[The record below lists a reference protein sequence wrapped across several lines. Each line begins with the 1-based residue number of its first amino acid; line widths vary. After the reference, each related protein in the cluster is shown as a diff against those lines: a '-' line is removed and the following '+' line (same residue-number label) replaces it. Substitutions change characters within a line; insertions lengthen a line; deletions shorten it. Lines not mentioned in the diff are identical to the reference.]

1 MVIPAGTFP
10 AKQGR
15 AMAKDKPLVLIM
27 CGGQS
32 LRLWPLS
39 EYKSKNFLD
48 IFGFSPLEFTIKR
61 FLKVTSK
68 DNIYLVA
75 NSSEKKDLE
84 KLRLIKKGNIFYE
97 PKSKNT
103 AAAILLSLFYL
114 KKKLK
119 QDRTIIIS
127 PIDHFIQNRNRFYAA
142 LNTAL
147 GVAKKGSICT
157 LGIQPAKPT
166 PHFGYIVAGKKVGKD
181 AFSVKRFVEKPTSS
195 VARKLISTKKA
206 SYNSGMFISTL
217 ATLDAEF
224 KKHYP
229 FYNNFNS
236 LFKKQSLRSLYD
248 RIKDIPFDKA
258 IMEKTKK
265 ATVVRG
271 SFLWCDFGNWNAIY
285 EILKK
290 DKNGNVVEGKVSVYK
305 GKNNFIHIRDPKKKV
320 LVLGVDNAI
329 LVDTSEYALLANRAF
344 LDELKPVLKEFK
356 KTF

>member
-1 MVIPAGTFP
+1 MP
-10 AKQGR
+10 
-15 AMAKDKPLVLIM
+15 KDKPLVLIM

-75 NSSEKKDLE
+75 NISEKKNLE
-84 KLRLIKKGNIFYE
+84 KLKLVKKGNIFYE

-119 QDRTIIIS
+119 KDKAIIIS
-127 PIDHFIQNRNRFYAA
+127 PVDHLIQNHNRFYPA
-142 LNTAL
+142 LKTAL
-147 GVAKKGSICT
+147 GVTKKGGICT
-157 LGIQPAKPT
+157 LGIEPTKPT
-166 PHFGYIVAGKKVGKD
+166 PHIGYILAGKRVAKS
-181 AFSVKRFVEKPTSS
+181 AFCVKRFVEKPTPTI
-195 VARKLISTKKA
+195 AKKLIQGGKA

-217 ATLDAEF
+217 AALEAEYERY
-224 KKHYP
+224 YP
-229 FYNNFNS
+229 FYKGFS
-236 LFKKQSLRSLYD
+236 VSFKRGSLRSLYEK
-248 RIKDIPFDKA
+248 IKDTPFDKA

-265 ATVVRG
+265 AMVVKG
-271 SFLWCDFGNWNAIY
+271 NFFWCDFGNWNAIY
-285 EILKK
+285 EVLKK
-290 DKNGNVVEGKVSVYK
+290 DKDGNAKQGKVSIHK
-305 GKNNFIHIRDPKKKV
+305 GKDNFIHLDQKNKKV
-320 LVLGVDNAI
+320 LTLGVDNI
-329 LVDTSEYALLANRAF
+329 VFIDTPEFALLANRCL
-344 LDELKPVLKEFK
+344 LDELKPVLKAFS